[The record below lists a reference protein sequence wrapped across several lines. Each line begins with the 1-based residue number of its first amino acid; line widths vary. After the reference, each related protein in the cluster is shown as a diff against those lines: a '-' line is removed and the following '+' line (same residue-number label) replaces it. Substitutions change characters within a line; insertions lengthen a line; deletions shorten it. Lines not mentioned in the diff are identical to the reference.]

1 MFTRFRQMPATAMA
15 AVLGAALI
23 MSAAPAAA
31 KDKPKKEE
39 TKKATEVPVSKTFLP
54 AVKKMMAA
62 TDAKDSAALQA
73 AVTEAQAAS
82 PSEAGDRYWL
92 GYYRLQLGILNKDK
106 TVQGQGLDEMLDSGV
121 SPPESSAPYNFYS
134 GNFAYG
140 DKNYPKAVQ
149 RLEAAQAA
157 GSKEPSLSLLLM
169 DAYLSSGQVDK
180 GVALAKSAIE
190 ASRAAGQRPSE
201 ELYVRPAKALQAAKR
216 TNELLD
222 ILTLRVRDW
231 PQPAVWRNTLYI
243 LLQQSGENKDMTL
256 DVLRLMSATNAM
268 TDRAEYL
275 EYASLAIEAG
285 YPGEVVSVIQKGVGA
300 NVFKKDDAKFGPIL
314 ESQTERAKTDR
325 TALLADASKPP
336 ATPKA
341 ARATADGLVGIGEYA
356 KAIPLYEGVAA
367 TDPVAQYR
375 LGVAQALAGQKDAAV
390 ATFAKV
396 TGDRARLAQL
406 WTVHVQTPPAAAA
419 APVAEP
425 AAAPA
430 TGS

>member
-1 MFTRFRQMPATAMA
+1 MFTRFRQMPATAVA

-23 MSAAPAAA
+23 ASAAPAAA

-39 TKKATEVPVSKTFLP
+39 PQKATQVPVSKSFLP

-62 TDAKDSAALQA
+62 TEAKDVATLQA
-73 AVTEAQAAS
+73 AVAEAQAAN
-82 PSEAGDRYWL
+82 PTDTGDRYWV

-106 TVQGQGLDEMLDSGV
+106 AAQGQGLDEMLDSGV
-121 SPPESSAPYNFYS
+121 SPPESLAAYNFYS
-134 GNFAYG
+134 GSFAYG
-140 DKNYPKAVQ
+140 DKNYAKAVQ
-149 RLEAAQAA
+149 RLETAQAA
-157 GSKEPSLSLLLM
+157 GSKEASLPLILM
-169 DAYLSSGQVDK
+169 DSYLSSGQVDK
-180 GVALAKSAIE
+180 GVALAKTAIE

-285 YPGEVVSVIQKGVGA
+285 YPGEVVTVVQKGVAG

-325 TALLADASKPP
+325 AALLADASKPP

-375 LGVAQALAGQKDAAV
+375 LGVAQALAGQKDAAI

-419 APVAEP
+419 TPAP

>member
-23 MSAAPAAA
+23 ASAAPAAA

-62 TDAKDSAALQA
+62 TDAKDPAALQA

-134 GNFAYG
+134 GSFAYG

-325 TALLADASKPP
+325 TALLSDASKPP

-419 APVAEP
+419 APVAAP